1 MTAFTDPALF
11 RLLLVVS
18 VAIAFAVY
26 TRFHLVGGGSVSGGY
41 VAILAITG
49 QWPTLLGV
57 GFVTLVTLALVR
69 GILLRVVALPRAWVF
84 VLCVLVS
91 AFATIALVNITPYVQ
106 AISGFVGIS
115 IAFGA
120 FVVPGLLTYDISHQ
134 GFPRT
139 MLALGVVSAG
149 TLLICLPA
157 FLLMQGLPAGTENVA
172 PVVER
177 LPVYL
182 LHYGIVAAIVIG
194 AVLRFS
200 FGWRSGGFIGALFI
214 MEFFTLTAFATV
226 ILAAIATHIAVRV
239 YDRYVVMSPRQRSMF
254 ALILGA
260 LVAWASLYWASALG
274 WAPALEANA
283 YTLSPLLAVGLV
295 AADMGRLGSDAIRT
309 VIGTACA
316 TLGIAAGIWLMET
329 SGTLVGTLY
338 LLVVSLVAIPACLR
352 VLRDCRAAAASGKA
366 RAGTISP

>member
-1 MTAFTDPALF
+1 VTAFTDPALF

-57 GFVTLVTLALVR
+57 SFVTLVTLALVR
-69 GILLRVVALPRAWVF
+69 GILLRIVALPRAWVF

-91 AFATIALVNITPYVQ
+91 AFATIALVNITPFVQ

-157 FLLMQGLPAGTENVA
+157 FLLMQGLPAGTEDVA
-172 PVVER
+172 PIVER
-177 LPVYL
+177 IPPDLLPF
-182 LHYGIVAAIVIG
+182 GIIAAIVIG
-194 AVLRFS
+194 GALRFS
-200 FGWRSGGFIGALFI
+200 FGLRSGGFIGALFI
-214 MEFFTLTAFATV
+214 IEFFTITAFVTV
-226 ILAAIATHIAVRV
+226 ILAALATHVLSLV
-239 YDRYVVMSPRQRSMF
+239 YERYVFMSPRQRSMF
-254 ALILGA
+254 ALILGS
-260 LVAWASLYWASALG
+260 LIAWASLFWASALG
-274 WAPALEANA
+274 WAPAMEANA

-295 AADMGRLGSDAIRT
+295 AADMGRPASGVMRT
-309 VIGTACA
+309 IIGTMLTA
-316 TLGIAAGIWLMET
+316 LGIAAGLWITQSL
-329 SGTLVGTLY
+329 GLLAGIAY
-338 LLVVSLVAIPACLR
+338 LLAVTALVTPAAMDIAR
-352 VLRDCRAAAASGKA
+352 SYSAAAASGRA
-366 RAGTISP
+366 RTGTISP